1 MPTCSCDE
9 YDECN
14 IQVSPSLLLPVCREC
29 GSVVDM
35 LTFEDTP
42 EYWKSNSTEPKT
54 WIPYS
59 YKMYNIHRLHKWQ
72 FVPYSETEIN
82 KLFRYVDSLEGLSDN
97 IKRVSK
103 ISLKDFYITDKIVS
117 RNNVRRGLIC
127 YCIYYAHLYL
137 EVNVNIKDL
146 FVLLKIKPHHYNSAV
161 KKIKKNQLFY
171 PDNLDS
177 YLGIIKVDLDKNN
190 LIRLYSDLYSR
201 NIKFNKKSI
210 ILGVIFFV
218 LKQKE
223 IKTNFFIKFNIS
235 KVSIGKILNFMCEND
250 IE

>member
-1 MPTCSCDE
+1 MPSSCCS
-9 YDECN
+9 DECN
-14 IQVSPSLLLPVCREC
+14 IQESPNLLLPVCRVC
-29 GSVVDM
+29 GTVVEM
-35 LTFEDTP
+35 MTFDDP
-42 EYWKSNSTEPKT
+42 VEYWKSNSTEPKT

-59 YKMYNIHRLHKWQ
+59 YKLYNIHRLHKWQ

-82 KLFRYVDSLEGLSDN
+82 KLFRYIDSLEGFSDN
-97 IKRVSK
+97 VKRVSK

-137 EVNVNIKDL
+137 KVNVELTDL
-146 FVLLKIKPHHYNSAV
+146 FVLLKIKTHHYNSAV
-161 KKIKKNQLFY
+161 KKINNNQLFY
-171 PDNLDS
+171 PENLDV
-177 YLGIIKVDLDKNN
+177 YLKTIKVDLDKNN
-190 LIRLYSDLYSR
+190 LIRLYSLLYSR

-210 ILGVIFFV
+210 ILGVIYFV
-218 LKQKE
+218 LEKQK

-235 KVSIGKILNFMCEND
+235 KTSIAKILKYMDEND

>member
-1 MPTCSCDE
+1 MESISCCE
-9 YDECN
+9 DECN
-14 IQVSPSLLLPVCREC
+14 IQISPNLLLPVCRKC
-29 GSVVDM
+29 GSVVEKM
-35 LTFEDTP
+35 TFEDP
-42 EYWKSNSTEPKT
+42 VEYWKSTASEPKT

-82 KLFRYVDSLEGLSDN
+82 KLFRYLDSLDSLSNN
-97 IKRVSK
+97 IKRVAK
-103 ISLKDFYITDKIVS
+103 IKLKDFYIKDKIVS

-137 EVNVNIKDL
+137 QEPVDIKNL
-146 FVLLKIKPHHYNSAV
+146 FELLEIEPHHYNSAV
-161 KKIKKNQLFY
+161 KKIKEEQYFY
-171 PDNLDS
+171 PENLDS
-177 YLGIIKVDLDKNN
+177 YLNVIKVSLDKNN
-190 LIRLYSDLYSR
+190 LIRLYSDLYAR

-210 ILGVIFFV
+210 ILGVIYFV
-218 LKQKE
+218 LKKKE

-235 KVSIGKILNFMCEND
+235 KVSIGKILKFMKEND